1 MIANIIANYLINKGK
16 ISLDQYYEFFE
27 ELSKVR
33 AKLGLI
39 AVHEGLMTEYQ
50 ADTVNMLQASMD
62 MKFGDLAV
70 EKGFLTHNQ
79 VQELLRKQADP
90 YLSVAQV
97 LENMGIMRLNDLD
110 LLMKKYQV
118 ENEMS
123 SSSIEALKSDEIDR
137 IVPLF
142 LPPEADEYVAFATLA
157 FKTLMRCADNNIFP
171 IKGFFAEKLDCQN
184 GALQFVDGD
193 PCLTAGM
200 CGDGNALLGAACK
213 FGQEEF
219 ESVNMDALDAIAELL
234 NCICGLYASELSQ
247 KRITMELY
255 PPQYDDTIEGVGEY
269 KTLIFPMMLGDKL
282 VNLLIC
288 IGEKLEFR
296 YS

>member
-1 MIANIIANYLINKGK
+1 MIANIVANYLVNKGK
-16 ISLDQYYEFFE
+16 ISLEQYYEFFD

-50 ADTVNMLQASMD
+50 ADTVNMLQATMD
-62 MKFGDLAV
+62 MKFGDLAI
-70 EKGFLTHNQ
+70 EKGFLTENQ

-110 LLMKKYQV
+110 ILMKKYQV
-118 ENEMS
+118 ENELS
-123 SSSIEALKSDEIDR
+123 ASSIEALKSDEIER

-142 LPPEADEYVAFATLA
+142 LPAEADEYVSIAVLA
-157 FKTLMRCADNNIFP
+157 VKTLMRCVDNNVFP
-171 IKGFFAEKLDCQN
+171 VKGYFTEEFDCQN
-184 GALQFVDGD
+184 GALQFADGD
-193 PCLTAGM
+193 PCLCVGM
-200 CGDGNALLGAACK
+200 CGEGNALLPTACV

-219 ESVNMDALDAIAELL
+219 PAVNMDALDAVAELL

-247 KRITMELY
+247 KRISMELY
-255 PPQYDDTIEGVGEY
+255 PPEYDDSVEGVGGY
-269 KTLIFPMMLGDKL
+269 KMLVFPMMLGDKL
-282 VNLLIC
+282 VNLVIC

-296 YS
+296 QN